1 MEIINVTCLFL
12 FLYFIFSISF
22 LNKFI
27 LLVSFCS
34 LTNCY
39 IRRYELVESKNI
51 FIKLFGKLI
60 CFCSYLFDIL
70 FDYYKLFM
78 KTNLYNNLYQILYQI
93 NNYYIEG
100 KLFLLKKLKENMN
113 NMIEKQNENINMN
126 KPNKKVFEN
135 DNDMFDFLNELD
147 SNINDKE
154 KKNI

>member
-1 MEIINVTCLFL
+1 M
-12 FLYFIFSISF
+12 FIFIFIFYFSISF

-27 LLVSFCS
+27 LLISFCS

-39 IRRYELVESKNI
+39 VRRYELIESKNI
-51 FIKLFGKLI
+51 PIKLFGKLI
-60 CFCSYLFDIL
+60 CFFSNLFDIL
-70 FDYYKLFM
+70 FDYYKIFT
-78 KTNLYNNLYQILYQI
+78 KTNLYSNLYQILFQI

-100 KLFLLKKLKENMN
+100 KLFLLKKIKENMN

-154 KKNI
+154 KKYLSIF

>member
-1 MEIINVTCLFL
+1 MIYLNFL
-12 FLYFIFSISF
+12 EFQ
-22 LNKFI
+22 
-27 LLVSFCS
+27 
-34 LTNCY
+34 
-39 IRRYELVESKNI
+39 
-51 FIKLFGKLI
+51 
-60 CFCSYLFDIL
+60 
-70 FDYYKLFM
+70 FDYYKIFT
-78 KTNLYNNLYQILYQI
+78 KTNLYSNLYQILFQI

-100 KLFLLKKLKENMN
+100 KLFLLKKIKENMN

>member
-39 IRRYELVESKNI
+39 IRRYELLESKNI